1 MLSKVTMNIFFQE
14 EHLHT
19 IIFRSFE
26 KSVQFLVYNESAI
39 KLQNGVSTEVF
50 ILTFMLKV
58 KGSCVNNLVEG
69 SILLLLEV
77 LEATNDCSDGISRQK
92 FCG

>member
-58 KGSCVNNLVEG
+58 KGSCVNNLVVLATVAG
-69 SILLLLEV
+69 S
-77 LEATNDCSDGISRQK
+77 ARGYK
-92 FCG
+92 